1 MVVAMKPARRYK
13 KKSSALV
20 TAVQLNL
27 DTDGIVYRKWGGEQ
41 RCKPGDWL
49 VCSEDDC
56 YSVDRESFAETY
68 SEVSPGRYRKSALV
82 WAQQAERPG
91 RVETREGGTAY
102 KVGDYVVHNKADGSD
117 SYAIER
123 AVFENLYEKFSE

>member
-1 MVVAMKPARRYK
+1 MKSVQRYQK
-13 KKSSALV
+13 RSSALV

-27 DTDGIVYRKWGGEQ
+27 DTVGISYRKWGGEQ
-41 RCKPGDWL
+41 HCKPGDWL

-56 YSVDRESFAETY
+56 YSVDRESFAGTY

-82 WAQQAERPG
+82 WAEQAEQPG

-102 KVGDYVVHNKADGSD
+102 KIGDYIVHNKADGSD

-123 AVFENLYEKFSE
+123 FVFEDLYEKLSE